1 MPISDPPTEMSWV
14 ESCAVALALAYVV
27 LAIYQNRWC
36 WVAAI
41 ISALIYILIFWQV
54 QLYLEAALQGFY
66 IGMAVYGWRAWG
78 AGAVEPEKP
87 IETWPW
93 RYHLL
98 ACISLLTLT
107 LLLGT
112 LMVRWTDAAA
122 PYVDAAT
129 TVSALLAT
137 WLVAQKILENWLYWI
152 VIDLISV
159 GLYINRGLDLTAAL
173 FMGYVV
179 LALAGFWE
187 WRKHYSTQQTA
198 LPMS

>member
-1 MPISDPPTEMSWV
+1 MPISDPPTEMSWG
-14 ESCAVALALAYVV
+14 ESCAVVLALAYVV

-66 IGMAVYGWRAWG
+66 IGMAIYGWRAWG
-78 AGAVEPEKP
+78 AGAEDPERP

-98 ACISLLTLT
+98 ACISLLALT

-152 VIDLISV
+152 VIDLASV
-159 GLYINRGLDLTAAL
+159 WLYLSRDLSLTAAL
-173 FMGYVV
+173 FSGYVV
-179 LALAGFWE
+179 LAAFGYRT
-187 WRKHYSTQQTA
+187 WRAQWQQQQ
-198 LPMS
+198 SS